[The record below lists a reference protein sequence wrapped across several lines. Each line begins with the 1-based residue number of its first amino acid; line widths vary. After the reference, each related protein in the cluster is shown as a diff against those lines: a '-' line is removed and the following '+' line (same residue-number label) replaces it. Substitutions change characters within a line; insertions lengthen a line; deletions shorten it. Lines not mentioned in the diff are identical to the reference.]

1 MSGSGIFISNRS
13 MPSLIAQEVTDVQG
27 PRSPGSSAG
36 KALQMNHHAWP
47 SRRLVLPVAL
57 ALAFAPAGKTAKST
71 SRLHLDGKTGATE
84 RVSAPPLPSD
94 HDSGAQEAAQQ
105 TSPPSP
111 TVAGQPTVKP
121 PQVSYEDGE
130 LTIIAENSLLSEVMK
145 SLRSSLGA
153 DIDLPANVVD
163 QHIWVRLGP
172 GPARRV
178 LRDLLDGTEFNYVI
192 QASDSDPDGIRSVL
206 LTPRGKSA
214 PETAEPLGR
223 TAIRRMPGHE
233 SDAQSSTDSEN
244 SAAEPVASADPSQ
257 ANPPASPSQA
267 NPPASPSQA
276 TAASPAD
283 GSSSAARVQNAAA
296 NVDAIVPRPAPATD
310 LNGQIQQLQT
320 LYQQRRQLQMQQ
332 NQRPTGQN

>member
-1 MSGSGIFISNRS
+1 

-36 KALQMNHHAWP
+36 KALQMNHHAWA
-47 SRRLVLPVAL
+47 SRRLVVPVAL

-94 HDSGAQEAAQQ
+94 HNSGAQEAAGQ

-206 LTPRGKSA
+206 LTSRGKSA
-214 PETAEPLGR
+214 GPETAEPLGR

-257 ANPPASPSQA
+257 ATPPASPA
-267 NPPASPSQA
+267 QA
-276 TAASPAD
+276 TAASPVD
-283 GSSSAARVQNAAA
+283 GSSSAARVQNTAA
-296 NVDAIVPRPAPATD
+296 NVDAIVPRPAPTTD

>member
-1 MSGSGIFISNRS
+1 
-13 MPSLIAQEVTDVQG
+13 
-27 PRSPGSSAG
+27 
-36 KALQMNHHAWP
+36 
-47 SRRLVLPVAL
+47 
-57 ALAFAPAGKTAKST
+57 
-71 SRLHLDGKTGATE
+71 
-84 RVSAPPLPSD
+84 
-94 HDSGAQEAAQQ
+94 
-105 TSPPSP
+105 
-111 TVAGQPTVKP
+111 
-121 PQVSYEDGE
+121 
-130 LTIIAENSLLSEVMK
+130 MK

-214 PETAEPLGR
+214 GPETAEPPGR
-223 TAIRRMPGHE
+223 TAIGRMPGHE
-233 SDAQSSTDSEN
+233 SDAQSPTDSEN

-257 ANPPASPSQA
+257 ANPPASPAQA
-267 NPPASPSQA
+267 NPPASP
-276 TAASPAD
+276 AD
-283 GSSSAARVQNAAA
+283 GSGSSSAARVQNTAAN
-296 NVDAIVPRPAPATD
+296 NVDAIVPRPAPVTD

-332 NQRPTGQN
+332 NQRPVGQNQ

>member
-1 MSGSGIFISNRS
+1 
-13 MPSLIAQEVTDVQG
+13 
-27 PRSPGSSAG
+27 
-36 KALQMNHHAWP
+36 MNHHRWA
-47 SRRLVLPVAL
+47 SKQLLVPVAL
-57 ALAFAPAGKTAKST
+57 ALAFAPASNAAKSHA
-71 SRLHLDGKTGATE
+71 RFHLDGKAGSSE
-84 RVSAPPLPSD
+84 RVSTPPLPSGHVSD
-94 HDSGAQEAAQQ
+94 AQEAAAQ
-105 TSPPSP
+105 SSAPSA
-111 TVAGQPTVKP
+111 TVGGRPTVKP

-130 LTIIAENSLLSEVMK
+130 LTIIAENSSLSEVMK
-145 SLRSSLGA
+145 ALRASLGA

-163 QHIWVRLGP
+163 EHIWVRLGP

-214 PETAEPLGR
+214 SPEAAEPPGR
-223 TAIRRMPGHE
+223 TGIRRMPGHE

-244 SAAEPVASADPSQ
+244 SAAEPVASADPAQATPPASP

-267 NPPASPSQA
+267 A
-276 TAASPAD
+276 AASPAD
-283 GSSSAARVQNAAA
+283 GPSSSARVQNTAA
-296 NVDAIVPRPAPATD
+296 NVDAIVPRPAPVTD